1 LKREGPQEEIM
12 YVILGATGNTGS
24 VAAETLLEKG
34 QKVRVVGRDKQRLAR
49 LVAQGA
55 EAFVAD
61 VTDSAALSR
70 AFTGARAVYAM
81 VPPDMT
87 SPDFRTYQDR
97 VTNSIATALESAR
110 VRHTVTLSS
119 IGADKPDKTGPVIG
133 LHEMEKRFA
142 QIPNLNALHLR
153 AGYFMEN
160 TLPQAGV
167 IKNFGMMAGPVR
179 DNLPLPV
186 IATHDIGVAV
196 AEALLKLDFAG
207 QQTRELLGQRDLTYL
222 EMAKIAGA
230 GIGKPN
236 LTYVQMP
243 TEQMIQAMTQMGM
256 SQNIASL
263 LCEMSEALNSG
274 YMRALEPRS
283 PANTTPTLYEEFV
296 QKVFIPAFK
305 GQATSA

>member
-1 LKREGPQEEIM
+1 M

-34 QKVRVVGRDKQRLAR
+34 QKVRVVGRIKQRLGR

-196 AEALLKLDFAG
+196 AESLLKLDFAG

>member
-1 LKREGPQEEIM
+1 M

-24 VAAETLLEKG
+24 VAAETLLAKG
-34 QKVRVVGRDKQRLAR
+34 QKVRVVGRSKQRLAR

-70 AFTGARAVYAM
+70 AFAGARAIYAM
-81 VPPDMT
+81 VPPDLT
-87 SPDFRTYQDR
+87 SPDFRTYQDQ
-97 VTNSIATALESAR
+97 VTNSIATALQTAR
-110 VRHTVTLSS
+110 ISHAVTLSS

-186 IATHDIGVAV
+186 IATHDIGVAA
-196 AEALLKLDFAG
+196 AEALLRLDFAG

-263 LCEMSEALNSG
+263 LCEMSDALNSG

-283 PANTTPTLYEEFV
+283 SANTTPTLYEEFV
-296 QKVFIPAFK
+296 QKVFVPAFK

>member
-1 LKREGPQEEIM
+1 M

-34 QKVRVVGRDKQRLAR
+34 QKVRVVGRDKERLAR

-81 VPPDMT
+81 VPPNLT

-196 AEALLKLDFAG
+196 AETLLKLDFAG

-296 QKVFIPAFK
+296 QKVFVPAFK